1 MSHQSSLYSSTGT
14 ELAVDIRDL
23 VYSYSKSASPVVNV
37 NAWQVPKC
45 GHVFV
50 SGASGSGKSTLLNL
64 LTGTLQPD
72 SGSVTLF
79 DSDFAALSARQKD
92 AFRAKHIGVVFQ
104 QFNLIDYLTVLEN
117 LTAAAYFAKNK
128 SLDIEARARQLLDKL
143 QLSASVLNQRADT
156 LSVGQQQR
164 VAIARAL
171 INAPH
176 LIIVDEPTS
185 ALDADARDKFMQ
197 LLVEATSDSAVIFVS
212 HDKSLAQYFDTRVD
226 MTTLNQAGTVTS

>member
-1 MSHQSSLYSSTGT
+1 MSHQSNLHASSVA
-14 ELAVDIRDL
+14 ELAVDIKNL
-23 VYSYSKSASPVVNV
+23 VYSYSKSAPPVISVKK
-37 NAWQVPKC
+37 WQLPKC
-45 GHVFV
+45 EHVFV

-72 SGSVTLF
+72 SGSITLF
-79 DSDFAALSARQKD
+79 NTDFGALSARQKD
-92 AFRAKHIGVVFQ
+92 AFRAQHIGVVFQ

-117 LTAAAYFAKNK
+117 LTAAAYFAKNT
-128 SLDIEARARQLLDKL
+128 SLDIEARARQLLEKL
-143 QLSASVLNQRADT
+143 QLPSSVLQQRADT

-176 LIIVDEPTS
+176 LVIVDEPTS

-197 LLVEATSDSAVIFVS
+197 LLIEATSDSAVIFVS
-212 HDKSLAQYFDTRVD
+212 HDKSLAQYFDTQID
-226 MTTLNQAGTVTS
+226 MASLNQANEGQV

>member
-1 MSHQSSLYSSTGT
+1 MSHQSKSHPAA
-14 ELAVDIRDL
+14 ELAVDINDL
-23 VYSYSKSASPVVNV
+23 VYAYSKSTPPVIAVK
-37 NAWQVPKC
+37 AWQLPKC
-45 GHVFV
+45 EHVFV

-72 SGSVTLF
+72 SGSITLLNT
-79 DSDFAALSARQKD
+79 DFGALSARQKD
-92 AFRAKHIGVVFQ
+92 AFRAQHIGVVFQ

-117 LTAAAYFAKNK
+117 LTAAVYFAKNK
-128 SLDIEARARQLLDKL
+128 SLDVEARARELLEKL
-143 QLSASVLNQRADT
+143 KLPSSVLNQRADT

-176 LIIVDEPTS
+176 LVIVDEPTS

-197 LLVEATSDSAVIFVS
+197 LLIEATSDSAVIFVS
-212 HDKSLAQYFDTRVD
+212 HDKSLARYFDTQID
-226 MTTLNQAGTVTS
+226 MASLNQPVGGEL

>member
-23 VYSYSKSASPVVNV
+23 VYSYSKSASPVINV
-37 NAWQVPKC
+37 NAWQVPKR

-79 DSDFAALSARQKD
+79 DTDFAALSARQKD

-128 SLDIEARARQLLDKL
+128 SLDIEARASQLLDKL
-143 QLSASVLNQRADT
+143 QLPASVLNQRADT

-212 HDKSLAQYFDTRVD
+212 HDKSLARYFDTRVD
-226 MTTLNQAGTVTS
+226 MATLNQAGTVTS